1 VNYILNEEGRKM
13 NFIKVSRSQ
22 LASIDNFLRQ
32 GLKIDAIKFIR
43 ETDRQPPPPGHSY
56 GFTSIGLKEAKDAAE
71 RRWNALGMIPEIDL
85 SATNNTRL
93 TPTNPIKR
101 IVVEMG
107 DGEVELD
114 MEGVS
119 LKFLSGLT
127 TVGLSEVAAL
137 CDLYKRIKDWEDNNE
152 Q

>member
-1 VNYILNEEGRKM
+1 M

-43 ETDRQPPPPGHSY
+43 ETDRQPPAPGQSI

-152 Q
+152 QV

>member
-1 VNYILNEEGRKM
+1 M

-43 ETDRQPPPPGHSY
+43 ETDRQPPPPGQSI

-71 RRWNALGMIPEIDL
+71 QRWNALGMIPEIGL
-85 SATNNTRL
+85 CATNNTRL
-93 TPTNPIKR
+93 TSTNPIKR

>member
-1 VNYILNEEGRKM
+1 M

-43 ETDRQPPPPGHSY
+43 ETDRQPPTPGHSI

-71 RRWNALGMIPEIDL
+71 RRWNALGLMPEINL
-85 SATNNTRL
+85 NATNNTRL

-127 TVGLSEVAAL
+127 TVGLSEVASL
-137 CDLYKRIKDWEDNNE
+137 CNLYKRIKDWEDGHE